1 MGLLLV
7 LSKDVA
13 SRLPDSSPG
22 SMPENKAAL
31 PTGSGAFAGAKKPGI
46 IGSMDKRLPN
56 DPILARLKH
65 DLEAMYGPRLKQLL
79 LYGSR
84 ARGDFRDD
92 SDYDVLVVLEGPLD
106 WRPEMERLAGLS
118 TRIGIET
125 AGKAILSLKSVTP
138 DDLQKRTGFMHNVR
152 NEAIAI

>member
-1 MGLLLV
+1 
-7 LSKDVA
+7 
-13 SRLPDSSPG
+13 
-22 SMPENKAAL
+22 
-31 PTGSGAFAGAKKPGI
+31 
-46 IGSMDKRLPN
+46 MDKPAPD
-56 DPILARLKH
+56 DPILARLKRE
-65 DLEAMYGPRLKQLL
+65 LVALYGPRLKQVL

-84 ARGDFRDD
+84 ARGDHRDD
-92 SDYDVLVVLEGPLD
+92 SDYDVLVVLEGELD
-106 WRPEMERLAGLS
+106 WWAEMDQLARLS